1 MTKIDFYKAETEMQQ
16 NQKSPL
22 RPKKRYEGP
31 RLNFYLKMNPK
42 KLRLV
47 QP

>member
-1 MTKIDFYKAETEMQQ
+1 MTKIDFYKAETEIQQ
-16 NQKSPL
+16 AQNSPS